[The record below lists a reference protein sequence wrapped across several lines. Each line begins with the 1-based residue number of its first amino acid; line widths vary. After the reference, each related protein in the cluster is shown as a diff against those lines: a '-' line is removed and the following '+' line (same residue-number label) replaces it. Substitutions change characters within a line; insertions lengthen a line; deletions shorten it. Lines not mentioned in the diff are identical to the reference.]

1 MKRRSVTVLSI
12 PGTASRW
19 CDGVSRREFLQIG
32 ALGTAGLALPELFRA
47 RAMSADPPA
56 RGVGRAKSCI
66 LLFMGGGPPQMD
78 TFDLKPD
85 APAEVRG
92 EFPPTATSVPGTQI
106 SSLLPALAQQAQRYA
121 IIRTVSDEYTG
132 GAHGQSV
139 YLALTGHKNP
149 RVNGDD
155 IRPAAD
161 DYPCMGSALARIRPA
176 QALPPHVWLLDM
188 HRRTFAGEGCG
199 FLGQRYDPFRILQD
213 PNRADFSVQS
223 LTPPREVPLDRL
235 AGRRGLLDQVRR
247 QGDHVLDRRAMDAHQ
262 ERAFNMILAPTTKK
276 AFDLNAEPA
285 GVRERYGRHKF
296 GQGVLLARRLME
308 HGVPLVTVYWNGEE
322 VPGGWDLHYKN
333 KERLPPLAAPL
344 DRAFSALLDDLSA
357 RGLLEET
364 LVVWMG
370 EFGRAPLIEREGGRG
385 HWARCYSVV
394 LAGAGINAG
403 MVHGRSDRRAAF
415 PIDGAVS
422 PQDLVT
428 TIYHCLGI
436 AADTELRDGLGRPYR
451 LCQGKVIESVLA

>member
-1 MKRRSVTVLSI
+1 MITI
-12 PGTASRW
+12 PGSPHRW
-19 CDGVSRREFLQIG
+19 CDGVTRRDFLQIG
-32 ALGTAGLALPELFRA
+32 GLGAAGLTLPGLFSALGRASTLPTR
-47 RAMSADPPA
+47 ST
-56 RGVGRAKSCI
+56 GRAKACI

-92 EFPPTATSVPGTQI
+92 EFPPIATSVPGTQI
-106 SSLLPALAQQAQRYA
+106 SSLLPALAKQAHRYA
-121 IIRTVSDEYTG
+121 IIRTVSDDYNG

-155 IRPAAD
+155 IRPAPD
-161 DYPCMGSALARIRPA
+161 DYPCMGSAMARLRNGR
-176 QALPPHVWLLDM
+176 QALPGHVWLLDM
-188 HRRTFAGEGCG
+188 HRRTFAGEGGG
-199 FLGQRYDPFRILQD
+199 FLGQTCDPFRILQD
-213 PNRADFSVQS
+213 PNRPDFRVQA
-223 LTPPREVPLDRL
+223 LTPPREVPLDRF
-235 AGRRGLLDQVRR
+235 ADRRGLLEQVQR
-247 QGDHVLDRRAMDAHQ
+247 QSDRVLGLRPMDAHY
-262 ERAFNMILAPTTKK
+262 ERAFNMILAPTTRI
-276 AFDLNAEPA
+276 AFDLNAEPDK
-285 GVRERYGRHKF
+285 VRERYGRHKF
-296 GQGVLLARRLME
+296 GQGVLLARRLVE
-308 HGVPLVTVYWNGEE
+308 QGVPLVTVYWNGEE

-333 KERLPPLAAPL
+333 RERLPPLAAPL
-344 DRAFSALLDDLSA
+344 DRAFSALLDDLSS
-357 RGLLEET
+357 RGLLDET

-403 MVHGRSDRRAAF
+403 MVHGRSDRRAAY
-415 PIDGAVS
+415 PIDGAVT

-436 AADTELRDGLGRPYR
+436 AAETALIDTLGRPLR
-451 LCQGKVIESVLA
+451 LCQGKVIQSVLA

>member
-1 MKRRSVTVLSI
+1 MMTI
-12 PGTASRW
+12 PGAANRW

-32 ALGTAGLALPELFRA
+32 SLGAAGLALPDLFRA
-47 RAMSADPPA
+47 RALGSPVPG
-56 RGVGRAKSCI
+56 RSGGRAKSCI

-92 EFPPTATSVPGTQI
+92 EFPPIATTVPGTHI
-106 SSLLPALAQQAQRYA
+106 SSLLPALAQQAHRYA
-121 IIRTVSDEYTG
+121 IIRSVSDDYNG

-149 RVNGDD
+149 RVSGDD

-161 DYPCMGSALARIRPA
+161 DYPCMGSALARLRGAGQP
-176 QALPPHVWLLDM
+176 LPPHVWLLDM
-188 HRRTFAGEGCG
+188 HRRTFAGEGGG
-199 FLGQRYDPFRILQD
+199 FLGQTADPFRILQD
-213 PNRADFSVQS
+213 LGRPDFSVQS

-235 AGRRGLLDQVRR
+235 GERRGLLEQVQR
-247 QGDHVLDRRAMDAHQ
+247 QGDALFGRRAMDHHQ
-262 ERAFNMILAPTTKK
+262 ERAFNLILAPQTRT

-285 GVRERYGRHKF
+285 PVRDRYGRHKF
-296 GQGVLLARRLME
+296 GQGVLLARRLVE
-308 HGVPLVTVYWNGEE
+308 RGVPLVTVYWNGEE
-322 VPGGWDLHYKN
+322 VPGGWDLHYRN
-333 KERLPPLAAPL
+333 RERLPPLAGPL
-344 DRAFSALLDDLSA
+344 DRAFSALLDDLTT
-357 RGLLEET
+357 RGLIDET

-403 MVHGRSDRRAAF
+403 MVHGRSDRRAAY
-415 PIDGAVS
+415 PIDGAVT

-436 AADTELRDGLGRPYR
+436 PADTELTDALGRPWR
-451 LCQGKVIESVLA
+451 LCQGEVIRSVLA

>member
-1 MKRRSVTVLSI
+1 MLTI
-12 PGTASRW
+12 PGSPNRY
-19 CDGVSRREFLQIG
+19 CDGVSRRDFLQIG
-32 ALGTAGLALPELFRA
+32 GLGAVGLALPELFRA
-47 RAMSADPPA
+47 RAQAAPPPVSGA
-56 RGVGRAKSCI
+56 GRAKSCI

-85 APAEVRG
+85 APVEVRG
-92 EFPPTATSVPGTQI
+92 EFPPAATSVPGTRI
-106 SSLLPALAQQAQRYA
+106 SSLLPSLARLAHRYA
-121 IIRTVSDEYTG
+121 IIRTVSDEYNG

-161 DYPCMGSALARIRPA
+161 DYPCVGSAVARLRGA
-176 QALPPHVWLLDM
+176 GHALPGHVWLLDM
-188 HRRTFAGEGCG
+188 HRRTFAGEGGG
-199 FLGQRYDPFRILQD
+199 FLGQTHDPFRILQD
-213 PNRADFSVQS
+213 PNRPDFRVQA

-235 AGRRGLLDQVRR
+235 ADRRGLLDQLRR
-247 QGDHVLDRRAMDAHQ
+247 QGDAVLGRRTLDAHQ
-262 ERAFNMILAPTTKK
+262 ERAFNMILAPTTRT

-285 GVRERYGRHKF
+285 AVRERYGRHKF
-296 GQGVLLARRLME
+296 GQGVLLARRLIE
-308 HGVPLVTVYWNGEE
+308 RGVPLVTVYWNGEE

-333 KERLPPLAAPL
+333 RERLPPLAGPL
-344 DRAFSALLDDLSA
+344 DRAFSALLDDLAA
-357 RGLLEET
+357 RGLFDET

-394 LAGAGINAG
+394 FAGAGINAG
-403 MVHGRSDRRAAF
+403 MVHGRSDRRAAY

-422 PQDLVT
+422 PQDVVT
-428 TIYHCLGI
+428 TIYRCLGI
-436 AADTELRDGLGRPYR
+436 AADTELTDAFGRPFR
-451 LCQGKVIESVLA
+451 LCQGSVIRSVLA

>member
-1 MKRRSVTVLSI
+1 MLTI
-12 PGTASRW
+12 PGSINRW
-19 CDGVSRREFLQIG
+19 CDGISRREFLQIG
-32 ALGTAGLALPELFRA
+32 GLGTAGLALPELFRA
-47 RAMSADPPA
+47 QAAAPGQRRAA
-56 RGVGRAKSCI
+56 RACI

-78 TFDLKPD
+78 TFDLKPH

-92 EFPPTATSVPGTQI
+92 QFPPIATSVPGTYI
-106 SSLLPALAQQAQRYA
+106 SSLLPSLARQAHRYA
-121 IIRTVSDEYTG
+121 IIRSVSDEYVG

-161 DYPCMGSALARIRPA
+161 DYPCMGSAVARLRGNGH
-176 QALPPHVWLLDM
+176 ALPPHVWLLDM
-188 HRRTFAGEGCG
+188 HRRSFAGEGGG
-199 FLGQRYDPFRILQD
+199 FLGQTSDPFRILQD
-213 PNRADFSVQS
+213 PNRPDFRVQAV
-223 LTPPREVPLDRL
+223 TPPREIPLERL
-235 AGRRGLLDQVRR
+235 AARRGLLDQIRR
-247 QGDHVLDRRAMDAHQ
+247 HGDRVLGRRVMDAHQ
-262 ERAFNMILAPTTKK
+262 ESAFNMILAPRTRA
-276 AFDLNAEPA
+276 AFDLVAEPA
-285 GVRERYGRHKF
+285 RVRDRYGRHKF
-296 GQGVLLARRLME
+296 GQGVLLARRLVE

-322 VPGGWDLHYKN
+322 VPGGWDLHYRN
-333 KERLPPLAAPL
+333 RERLPPLAAPL
-344 DRAFSALLDDLSA
+344 DRAFSALLDDLDA

-385 HWARCYSVV
+385 HWGRCYSVV
-394 LAGAGINAG
+394 LAGAGIRPG
-403 MVHGRSDRRAAF
+403 IVHGRSDRRAAF

-436 AADTELRDGLGRPYR
+436 ARNTELTDTFGRPLR
-451 LCQGKVIESVLA
+451 LCQGEPIQAVLH

>member
-1 MKRRSVTVLSI
+1 MLTLSGSPI
-12 PGTASRW
+12 RW
-19 CDGVSRREFLQIG
+19 CDGLSRREFLQIG
-32 ALGTAGLALPELFRA
+32 GLGAAGLALPDLFRA
-47 RAMSADPPA
+47 RAQGATPPA
-56 RGVGRAKSCI
+56 PGAGRARSCI

-85 APAEVRG
+85 APVEVRG

-106 SSLLPALAQQAQRYA
+106 SSLLPGLAQRAHRYT

-161 DYPCMGSALARIRPA
+161 DYPCLGSAVARLRGA
-176 QALPPHVWLLDM
+176 GHALPPHVWLLDM
-188 HRRTFAGEGCG
+188 HRRTFAGEGGG
-199 FLGQRYDPFRILQD
+199 FLGQACDPFRILQD
-213 PNRADFSVQS
+213 LNRPDFRVQA

-235 AGRRGLLDQVRR
+235 ADRRGLLEQIQR
-247 QGDHVLDRRAMDAHQ
+247 QGDSVLGHRTMDAHQ
-262 ERAFNMILAPTTKK
+262 ERAFKMLLAPTTRT
-276 AFDLNAEPA
+276 AFNLDAEPA
-285 GVRERYGRHKF
+285 AIRDRYGRHKF
-296 GQGVLLARRLME
+296 GQGVLLARRLVE
-308 HGVPLVTVYWNGEE
+308 HGVPLVTVYWNGED

-333 KERLPPLAAPL
+333 RERLPPLAGPL
-344 DRAFSALLDDLSA
+344 DRAFSSLLDDLSA
-357 RGLLEET
+357 RGLLDET

-370 EFGRAPLIEREGGRG
+370 EFGRAPLIEKEGGRG
-385 HWARCYSVV
+385 HWGRCYAVV

-403 MVHGRSDRRAAF
+403 MVHGRSDRRAAY
-415 PIDGAVS
+415 PSDGAVS
-422 PQDLVT
+422 PQDVVT

-436 AADTELRDGLGRPYR
+436 GADTELTDPFGRPYR
-451 LCQGKVIESVLA
+451 LCQGSVIRSVLE